1 MVHLN
6 KSRLSALVFSML
18 LLAPLISIEVV
29 KGVNEASKLPL
40 KLPSFLLAP
49 LRKAE
54 TNVPATNFRYDDSD
68 VYDRGAKTEKSK
80 KESATIQDPAAAFLE
95 QKILNIELKKQ
106 IEELKK
112 ENSKTL
118 KDLQDQNAK
127 LTTELNG
134 IKESLKA
141 TDSLKDQ
148 VKALEEKNKG
158 LAEEIKEGQK
168 TVAEKDEELKRK
180 DEQLKSANKTI
191 DELKDKIVG
200 FFKKF
205 DDLLG
210 QIKDFKLVSQE
221 YDRLKKEN
229 AELKSQK
236 SQGDCRKVE
245 EELQKSRKQIEGL
258 TSEIEEL
265 KKKLTA
271 PAGDVSGLQKQL
283 KDLERSYVECR
294 RNLNLLMI
302 EDRKRN
308 KDSVETSKVIVS
320 NIEIVPKEGSNKQG
334 FIVGATAN

>member
-1 MVHLN
+1 MIILTYI
-6 KSRLSALVFSML
+6 LSQHGDSQFL
-18 LLAPLISIEVV
+18 LLRS
-29 KGVNEASKLPL
+29 
-40 KLPSFLLAP
+40 
-49 LRKAE
+49 
-54 TNVPATNFRYDDSD
+54 
-68 VYDRGAKTEKSK
+68 TEPQS
-80 KESATIQDPAAAFLE
+80 
-95 QKILNIELKKQ
+95 
-106 IEELKK
+106 
-112 ENSKTL
+112 
-118 KDLQDQNAK
+118 
-127 LTTELNG
+127 
-134 IKESLKA
+134 
-141 TDSLKDQ
+141 KDQ
-148 VKALEEKNKG
+148 WFRE
-158 LAEEIKEGQK
+158 
-168 TVAEKDEELKRK
+168 
-180 DEQLKSANKTI
+180 
-191 DELKDKIVG
+191 
-200 FFKKF
+200 
-205 DDLLG
+205 
-210 QIKDFKLVSQE
+210 
-221 YDRLKKEN
+221 DRLKKEN

>member
-1 MVHLN
+1 MAHLN

-68 VYDRGAKTEKSK
+68 IYDRGAKTEKSK

-168 TVAEKDEELKRK
+168 TVAEK